1 MDGLRKEHGVA
12 LLTALLVT
20 VLLIALVFEFAYA
33 TRVSLRAAA
42 NLRDSERAYLLARSG
57 VNFVGKL
64 LSSNLR
70 KEKRLDNLE
79 QKEWLSVPVP
89 AGADAE
95 LRVMWSDERGRINAQ
110 QVREG
115 NTSFIRLS
123 ELFLNLGIDQ
133 DALTRISEDRK
144 NFSFTSELRQYLSEE
159 DFRRIADFVT
169 VYSDDKIN
177 INTAPE
183 EVLKA
188 LRIEPSLITGPRSS
202 GPIESLDKI
211 AGIEA
216 YKSRLDVTSDVFK
229 VTSMAIVGEYT
240 KIVEAV
246 IRRSASGFSV
256 LYWRAM

>member
-1 MDGLRKEHGVA
+1 MGRLRNEHGVA
-12 LLTALLVT
+12 LLIALLVT

-33 TRVSLRAAA
+33 TRVSIRAAA

-64 LSSNLR
+64 LSNNLR
-70 KEKRLDNLE
+70 KERRLDNLE

-89 AGADAE
+89 AGPDAD
-95 LRVMWSDERGRINAQ
+95 LRVMWVDERGKINAA

-115 NTSFIRLS
+115 NTSFTRLS

-133 DALTRISEDRK
+133 AVLTRISEDRK
-144 NFSFTSELRQYLSEE
+144 NFSFTSDMRQYLSDE
-159 DFRRIADFVT
+159 DFHKAADFIT

-177 INTAPE
+177 VNTASE

-202 GPIESLDKI
+202 GPIESLDRI
-211 AGIEA
+211 PGIEP
-216 YKSRLDVTSDVFK
+216 YKNQLDITSDVFS

-246 IRRSASGFSV
+246 IRRSTSGFSV
-256 LYWRAM
+256 LYWRAL